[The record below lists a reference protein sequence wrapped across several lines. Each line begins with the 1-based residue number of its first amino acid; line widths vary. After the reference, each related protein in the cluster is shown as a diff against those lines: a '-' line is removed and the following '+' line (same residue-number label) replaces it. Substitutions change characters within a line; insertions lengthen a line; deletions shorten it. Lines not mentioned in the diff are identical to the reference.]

1 MEGLR
6 LSSKNLP
13 AKVGDMGWEEPLEK
27 EMTTHCGI
35 LAWEFPWTEKPGR
48 LQSTRSQRV
57 RHGLAT
63 KKTTT
68 KAKIGRKVMEHLLL
82 RIKWSSYGVST
93 LAFSGSVTS
102 LKSHLNFLRLIYSSV
117 IKV

>member
-13 AKVGDMGWEEPLEK
+13 AKVGDMAWEEPLEK
-27 EMTTHCGI
+27 EMATHCSI
-35 LAWEFPWTEKPGR
+35 LAWEFPRTEEPGT
-48 LQSTRSQRV
+48 LPSTRSQSQTWLSDR
-57 RHGLAT
+57 
-63 KKTTT
+63 KTT
-68 KAKIGRKVMEHLLL
+68 KAKIGRKGMEHLPL
-82 RIKWSSYGVST
+82 RIKWFSTGIST
-93 LAFSGSVTS
+93 LAFPGCVTS

>member
-35 LAWEFPWTEKPGR
+35 LAWDSRGQGSLAGYR
-48 LQSTRSQRV
+48 LQ
-57 RHGLAT
+57 GLKESDMA
-63 KKTTT
+63 
-68 KAKIGRKVMEHLLL
+68 
-82 RIKWSSYGVST
+82 
-93 LAFSGSVTS
+93 
-102 LKSHLNFLRLIYSSV
+102 
-117 IKV
+117 